1 MLDRMQAKR
10 RSSQVEKEVSRR
22 IRMRRM
28 QLCISQAELA
38 NELGVSFQQVQ
49 KYEYG
54 ANRISVG
61 RLQQIAEYFNVPV
74 AFFFGPV
81 SGAGKRKGMIS
92 NLLESAYALR
102 LSQAFSRIR
111 DKKLQ
116 LAILTL
122 VELTADGEQAD

>member
-1 MLDRMQAKR
+1 
-10 RSSQVEKEVSRR
+10 
-22 IRMRRM
+22 MRRM
-28 QLCISQAELA
+28 QLRISQAELA

-54 ANRISVG
+54 ANRISAG
-61 RLQQIAEYFNVPV
+61 RLQQIAEYLKVPV
-74 AFFFGPV
+74 AFFFDPI
-81 SGAGKRKGMIS
+81 SGAGKRNGMIS
-92 NLLESAYALR
+92 NLLHSAYALR

-111 DKKLQ
+111 DKKIQ

>member
-1 MLDRMQAKR
+1 MQAKR
-10 RSSQVEKEVSRR
+10 RSSQAEKEVSRR

-28 QLCISQAELA
+28 QLRISQAELA

-54 ANRISVG
+54 ANRISAG

-74 AFFFGPV
+74 SFFFGPV
-81 SGAGKRKGMIS
+81 SGAGKRNRRIS
-92 NLLESAYALR
+92 GLLDSAYALR
-102 LSQAFSRIR
+102 LSQAFSRIQ

-122 VELTADGEQAD
+122 VELTAEGEQAD

>member
-1 MLDRMQAKR
+1 MQAKR

-28 QLCISQAELA
+28 QLRISQAELA

-54 ANRISVG
+54 ANRISAG
-61 RLQQIAEYFNVPV
+61 RLQQIAEYLSVPV
-74 AFFFGPV
+74 SFFFGPL
-81 SGAGKRKGMIS
+81 SGAGNQNGMIS
-92 NLLESAYALR
+92 NLLGSAYALR
-102 LSQAFSRIR
+102 LSQAFSRIQ